1 MKTSCL
7 LLLLVAALCANG
19 QFPVRPVSQFG
30 PGRFR
35 NFLHGFQHGMN
46 TVFQPVQSAGHH
58 LQHMGHHLMEN
69 LPQLP
74 HIQMPEFLRQG
85 KSANEVELDEET
97 GGTKKPIATGKD
109 EVYPRDCG
117 RDKDKGTGLLCF
129 PDGKL
134 CQESMFVELSRT
146 KTQKKLPNTASL
158 SKTHVADKFWFEVKY
173 L

>member
-134 CQESMFVELSRT
+134 CQESMFVELSH
-146 KTQKKLPNTASL
+146 KKKLPNTASL
-158 SKTHVADKFWFEVKY
+158 SKTHVAEKFWFEVKY

>member
-1 MKTSCL
+1 
-7 LLLLVAALCANG
+7 
-19 QFPVRPVSQFG
+19 
-30 PGRFR
+30 
-35 NFLHGFQHGMN
+35 
-46 TVFQPVQSAGHH
+46 
-58 LQHMGHHLMEN
+58 
-69 LPQLP
+69 
-74 HIQMPEFLRQG
+74 MPEFLRQG

-134 CQESMFVELSRT
+134 CQESMFVELSY
-146 KTQKKLPNTASL
+146 KKKLPNTASL
-158 SKTHVADKFWFEVKY
+158 SKTHVADKFWLEVKY